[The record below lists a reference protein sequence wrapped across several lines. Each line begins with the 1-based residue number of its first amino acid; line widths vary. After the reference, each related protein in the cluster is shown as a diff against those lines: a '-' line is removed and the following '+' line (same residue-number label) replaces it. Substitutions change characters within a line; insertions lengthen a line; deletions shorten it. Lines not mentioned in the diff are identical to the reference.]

1 MGQEA
6 ICKIRL
12 GRKVVEGKALL
23 ESQEVIFRGID
34 LRLKIPFS
42 DVSAIEANDGW
53 LRLTYSDGTAA
64 FELGSHAAKWAE
76 KIRNPKSLIEK
87 LGVKAGMRVSVLA
100 VDDPVFRRDLTNRTD
115 DVAENRVAKGSDLIF
130 LGAEH
135 DGALDKLGQLS
146 RSLKPNGAIWVVY
159 PKGQKH
165 ITEGGVLAAGKR
177 AGLVDVKV
185 ASFSPTHTALKFVI
199 PVGRRQSA

>member
-12 GRKVVEGKALL
+12 GRKVAEGKALL
-23 ESQEVIFRGID
+23 ESQEVIFRGAD
-34 LRLKIPFS
+34 LRLKIPFR
-42 DVSAIEANDGW
+42 DVSAIEARDGW

-87 LGVKAGMRVSVLA
+87 LGVNAGMRVSVLA
-100 VDDPVFRRDLTNRTD
+100 IDDPVFRRDLANRTD

-130 LGAEH
+130 LGAEQ
-135 DGALDKLGQLS
+135 DGTLAKLRELS
-146 RSLKPNGAIWVVY
+146 RSLKPNGALWVVY

-165 ITEGGVLAAGKR
+165 ITEGGVLGAGKR

-199 PVGRRQSA
+199 PMRRR

>member
-12 GRKVVEGKALL
+12 GRKVMEGKALL
-23 ESQEVIFRGID
+23 ESQELIFRGMD
-34 LRLKIPFS
+34 LRLKIPFRQMK
-42 DVSAIEANDGW
+42 AIEADDGW
-53 LRLTYSDGTAA
+53 LRLTYSGGTAA
-64 FELGSHAAKWAE
+64 FELGAKAANWAD
-76 KIRNPKSLIEK
+76 KIRNPKSLIDK

-100 VDDPVFRRDLTNRTD
+100 MQDDGFRRDLTSRTR
-115 DVAENRVAKGSDLIF
+115 DVAENRVAKDSDLIF

-135 DGALDKLGQLS
+135 DDALDKLRELS
-146 RSLKPNGAIWVVY
+146 RSLKPNGALWVVY

-165 ITEGGVLAAGKR
+165 ITEGGVFAAGKR

-199 PVGRRQSA
+199 PVERR

>member
-23 ESQEVIFRGID
+23 ESQELIFRGTD
-34 LRLKIPFS
+34 LRLKIPFR
-42 DVSAIEANDGW
+42 DVSAVEANDGW

-64 FELGSHAAKWAE
+64 FELGAHAAKWAE
-76 KIRNPKSLIEK
+76 KIRNPRSLIEK

-100 VDDPVFRRDLTNRTD
+100 IDDPGFRRELANRAD
-115 DVAENRVAKGSDLIF
+115 DVAEDRVARDSDLIF

-135 DGALDKLGQLS
+135 DGTLDKVGQLA
-146 RSLKPNGAIWVVY
+146 RSLKPNGALWVVY

-165 ITEGGVLAAGKR
+165 ITEGGVLGAGKQ

-185 ASFSPTHTALKFVI
+185 ATFSPTHTALKFVI
-199 PVGRRQSA
+199 PVGRR

>member
-23 ESQEVIFRGID
+23 ESQEMIFRGTD

-64 FELGSHAAKWAE
+64 FDLGSHAAKWAE

-100 VDDPVFRRDLTNRTD
+100 IQDEGFRRDLVSRTD
-115 DVAENRVAKGSDLIF
+115 DVTESRVAKGSDLIF
-130 LGAEH
+130 LGAEQ
-135 DGALDKLGQLS
+135 DGTLAKLGQLS
-146 RSLKPNGAIWVVY
+146 RSLKPNGALWVVY

-165 ITEGGVLAAGKR
+165 ITEGGILAAGKR

-199 PVGRRQSA
+199 PVGRRQPA

>member
-6 ICKIRL
+6 FCKIRL

-23 ESQEVIFRGID
+23 ESQEVIFRGTD
-34 LRLKIPFS
+34 LRLKIPFR
-42 DVSAIEANDGW
+42 DVTAVDANDGW

-64 FELGSHAAKWAE
+64 FELGSYAAKWAE

-100 VDDPVFRRDLTNRTD
+100 IDDPGFRRDLANRTD
-115 DVAENRVAKGSDLIF
+115 DVAENRVAKDADLIF
-130 LGAEH
+130 LGAERT
-135 DGALDKLGQLS
+135 DALDRLRELA

-159 PKGQKH
+159 PKGQKY
-165 ITEGGVLAAGKR
+165 ITESAVLAAGKR

-199 PVGRRQSA
+199 PVGQR